1 MSANI
6 TAVVLNDNSKLQSDD
21 SMMEIILRMSMKFL
35 QYSLSLKEMIGEMD
49 EDGSGTVDFEVS
61 FGSSQFH

>member
-21 SMMEIILRMSMKFL
+21 SMMELILTLSKKIL
-35 QYSLSLKEMIGEMD
+35 KYSLSLKEMIGEMD

>member
-1 MSANI
+1 
-6 TAVVLNDNSKLQSDD
+6 
-21 SMMEIILRMSMKFL
+21 MMEIILRLSMKIL
-35 QYSLSLKEMIGEMD
+35 KCSLSLKEMIGEMD